1 MKLFFKPAFW
11 GCLCTFALPVW
22 GVLSGNYEEH
32 VEKGGTVYIGVQGG
46 PAAFDGRYTAQQGV
60 NTVAF
65 DAGSTSGIIG
75 GCLGIDARFGV
86 GYAALEGNIAYDT
99 LDQMIGLLTSSIGI
113 PNHVI
118 KAKNSLLGGA
128 LVKLGFFADETA
140 IYGLAGF
147 SAGRWTLG
155 LENDSALSYSRGIQP
170 QSSLYFNQIL
180 AGPKVGAGARFPIQW
195 DWLIFDM
202 QYSYNWYGDLTANLR
217 DLGTDTVWSHTLRN
231 NQHMFLFSLNF
242 AFWDF

>member
-1 MKLFFKPAFW
+1 MKLSFKNAFW

-22 GVLSGNYEEH
+22 GVLSGDYEEQ
-32 VEKGGTVYIGVQGG
+32 VEKGGTVYIGIQGG

-65 DAGSTSGIIG
+65 ESGGTSGIIG
-75 GCLGIDARFGV
+75 GCLGVDARFGV
-86 GYAALEGNIAYDT
+86 GYAALEGNVYYDT

-113 PNHVI
+113 PNHVV
-118 KAKNSLLGGA
+118 KAKNSILGGA
-128 LVKLGFFADETA
+128 VVKLGFFAEDSA

-170 QSSLYFNQIL
+170 QSSLFFNHNL
-180 AGPKVGAGARFPIQW
+180 FGPKVGAGARFPIQW
-195 DWLIFDM
+195 DWLIFDI
-202 QYSYNWYGDLTANLR
+202 QYSYNWYGDLSVSLR